1 MELWCCSAQH
11 AAQQQGRR
19 WSCGAV
25 QLSTPHSSTPH
36 QPHSSHTESAW
47 CGLCCTVPLTRRVV
61 ASAAALCN
69 CSPPIL
75 QMEGGRMLYDAQ
87 CYESRPQHA
96 VPACKKNMI
105 AWLMH
110 CC

>member
-11 AAQQQGRR
+11 AAQQHTPPTTQLPHRER
-19 WSCGAV
+19 LVWSVLYCTA
-25 QLSTPHSSTPH
+25 HSPGG
-36 QPHSSHTESAW
+36 
-47 CGLCCTVPLTRRVV
+47 GLCRCPLQ
-61 ASAAALCN
+61 LLP
-69 CSPPIL
+69 PPIL